1 MELDRIYSLARKLK
15 PRLHRSL
22 QRAEYIASLLMWERT
37 VSKDS
42 FELHAEI
49 QVVGYQVST
58 RMSDW

>member
-15 PRLHRSL
+15 QPLHCSQ

-42 FELHAEI
+42 FVLHGEI
-49 QVVGYQVST
+49 QAVHHYVST
-58 RMSDW
+58 RVSGR